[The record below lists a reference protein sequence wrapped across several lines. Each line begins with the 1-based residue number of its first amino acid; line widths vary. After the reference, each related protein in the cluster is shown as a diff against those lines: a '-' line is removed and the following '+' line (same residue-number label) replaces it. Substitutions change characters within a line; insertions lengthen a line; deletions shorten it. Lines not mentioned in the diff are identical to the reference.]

1 MDVTKPNC
9 IDGPIVLIL
18 HGMDSYSTFGY
29 VRSMMRTA
37 IDGGWVAVF
46 KKISRTG
53 WVARGENTGHVGD
66 LRIVKRQLKY
76 RLRRSD
82 DVPSTG
88 LFRSAS
94 AKSWPWAILSTS
106 NKLTENLY
114 NFLQLNIQLRDDP
127 ASK

>member
-1 MDVTKPNC
+1 MGAGLPFSKKSLGQ
-9 IDGPIVLIL
+9 DGLREVKN
-18 HGMDSYSTFGY
+18 
-29 VRSMMRTA
+29 TA
-37 IDGGWVAVF
+37 
-46 KKISRTG
+46 
-53 WVARGENTGHVGD
+53 HVGD

-82 DVPSTG
+82 DVPSAG